1 MKADREYRPRNCTSR
16 DGRTRFARL
25 SSSKLR
31 NKEKGGGGEGGD
43 WLGRGLR
50 CCEGGNGR
58 KGEKKII
65 S

>member
-31 NKEKGGGGEGGD
+31 NKEKGGGGEGEIGWEGGCD
-43 WLGRGLR
+43 VAREGMVGRG
-50 CCEGGNGR
+50 R
-58 KGEKKII
+58 KR
-65 S
+65 

>member
-31 NKEKGGGGEGGD
+31 NKEKGGGGRLVGRGVAMLRGREWSEGG
-43 WLGRGLR
+43 
-50 CCEGGNGR
+50 
-58 KGEKKII
+58 EKDN
-65 S
+65 